1 MLLKQIQDAALS
13 ARKAR
18 DTVRAT
24 LLVTVFAE
32 AARIGKDAGNR
43 ESTDDEVLKTLKKFV
58 TGVEE
63 TMAQLEQLVANAT
76 DVQRAQAV
84 LTRDTR
90 TAELTL
96 ERIILAEFLP
106 VPTSTAELTAFIEEK
121 VALLPEK
128 TPKQMGVLMKLLK
141 ERFGVNYDATLASIL
156 VKAALAA

>member
-13 ARKAR
+13 ARRAR

-32 AARIGKDAGNR
+32 AGRIGKDAGNR

-58 TGVEE
+58 TGVDE
-63 TMAQLEQLVANAT
+63 TMAQLEQLVINAT
-76 DVQRAQAV
+76 DVQRDQAV

-90 TAELTL
+90 SAQLAL
-96 ERIILAEFLP
+96 ERSILAKFLP
-106 VPTSTAELTAFIEEK
+106 APTSTEDLMAFIEEK

-128 TPKQMGVLMKLLK
+128 TPKQMGALMKSLK
-141 ERFGVNYDATLASIL
+141 ERFGVNYDAALASNL
-156 VKAALAA
+156 VKAALVS